1 MRPPAFQF
9 YADDFI
15 AGTITMTREER
26 GLYIILL
33 CMQWNVGH
41 VTADDFERLGN
52 GMADASLNHVKRKF
66 ETDPEGLFRN
76 KRLEQVRQEQEEH
89 RKARQNAGK
98 AGAEAR
104 WHPHSNAINMPLA
117 KNGSPSPSPS
127 PSPKKGITSQTS
139 HSKPKAHG
147 TRLTFSAL
155 SRLAQDI
162 KENRNGWHYDN
173 HKLDPSTLVTAGLV
187 GKLRPFVDRLT
198 EQQVRETWAEAALKT
213 HQAAVD
219 GMNITHSLAH
229 YAVGIWREEM
239 EKLATPISD

>member
-1 MRPPAFQF
+1 M
-9 YADDFI
+9 YADDFL
-15 AGTITMTREER
+15 AGTITMTREEK
-26 GLYIILL
+26 GLYITLL

-41 VTADDFERLGN
+41 VTADDFERIGN
-52 GMADASLNHVKRKF
+52 GMADASINHVKRKF
-66 ETDPEGLFRN
+66 EPTPDGLFKN
-76 KRLEQVRQEQEEH
+76 KRMETVRQEQERNRE
-89 RKARQNAGK
+89 ARQNAGK

-104 WHPHSNAINMPLA
+104 WHPHGNAIPEPMA

-139 HSKPKAHG
+139 HTKPKAHG

-155 SRLAQDI
+155 SRMAQDI
-162 KENRNGWHYDN
+162 KENRTGWHYDN
-173 HKLDPSTLVTAGLV
+173 HKLNPDSLVTAGLV
-187 GKLRPFVDRLT
+187 ATLRPYVDRLT

-229 YAVGIWREEM
+229 YAIGIWREEM